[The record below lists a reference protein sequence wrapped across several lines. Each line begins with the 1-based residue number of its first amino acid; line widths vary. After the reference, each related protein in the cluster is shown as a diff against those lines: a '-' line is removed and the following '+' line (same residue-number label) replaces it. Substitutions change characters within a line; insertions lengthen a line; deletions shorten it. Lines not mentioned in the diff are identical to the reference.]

1 MDYQLHI
8 SAIRTTWSS
17 SKHEYMVYVAE
28 TDSWWERGHQD
39 YVESQ
44 LKEVFGEVV
53 FFDITHSKDGISNV
67 VYLCGK
73 KHHINIK

>member
-8 SAIRTTWSS
+8 SAIRTTWQCC
-17 SKHEYMVYVAE
+17 KHEFMVYITQ
-28 TDSWWERGHQD
+28 TDSWYERDHQD
-39 YVESQ
+39 YVEST
-44 LKEVFGEVV
+44 LKEFFGDVV

>member
-8 SAIRTTWSS
+8 SAIRTTWHC
-17 SKHEYMVYVAE
+17 SKHEFMVYITQ
-28 TDSWWERGHQD
+28 TDSWYERDHQD
-39 YVESQ
+39 YVEST
-44 LKEVFGEVV
+44 LKEFFGEVV
-53 FFDITHSKDGISNV
+53 FFDITHSKGGTSEV